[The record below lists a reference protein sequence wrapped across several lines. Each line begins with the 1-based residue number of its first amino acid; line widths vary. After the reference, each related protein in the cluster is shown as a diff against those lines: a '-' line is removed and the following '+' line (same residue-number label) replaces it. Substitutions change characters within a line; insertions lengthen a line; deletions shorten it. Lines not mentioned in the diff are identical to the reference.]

1 MTSARRCFSVSRPQP
16 LCEPSHSTTPDA
28 RALRFCGTDC
38 HADGKSFLGGKGRWP
53 NNVPKRRGEVTGCE
67 FFGDL
72 RNVRVDNAT
81 VFGCSYF
88 SPKAVKI
95 DVRPDC
101 SIANFGGGEQF
112 KGSNINNDGST
123 TLHERKPRMPC
134 TEHLMPVEDPETIVR
149 ILRDP
154 KEAHRAAGSNARY
167 AGGMSGGSAG
177 SAALR
182 LVSIA
187 ADRHV

>member
-1 MTSARRCFSVSRPQP
+1 M
-16 LCEPSHSTTPDA
+16 
-28 RALRFCGTDC
+28 
-38 HADGKSFLGGKGRWP
+38 
-53 NNVPKRRGEVTGCE
+53 PKRRGEVTGCE

-81 VFGCSYF
+81 VFGCRYF

-101 SIANFGGGEQF
+101 SIANFGGGESF
-112 KGSNINNDGST
+112 KPSSLTSELEG
-123 TLHERKPRMPC
+123 HARKSRTPC